1 MFLFSYQICSILE
14 WYMVNENIW
23 TDMTMSG
30 IQLHSHVPSHTSI
43 YLSMLSFL
51 SNIKK
56 FVLQFPFCIDHF
68 DVILQKIRKRYTSV
82 VFICFCLPSF
92 GDCNENQ
99 LRKDFCWIENK
110 QTHSL
115 HISAQWLKKLRQIYY
130 KLTLG
135 PHV

>member
-68 DVILQKIRKRYTSV
+68 DVILQKIRKRYTSL
-82 VFICFCLPSF
+82 VFISVYRHLEIVMKINYVKIFVELKINRHTLYIFQPS
-92 GDCNENQ
+92 D
-99 LRKDFCWIENK
+99 
-110 QTHSL
+110 
-115 HISAQWLKKLRQIYY
+115 
-130 KLTLG
+130 LTS
-135 PHV
+135 